1 MENEK
6 NSETSPWEITN
17 KKSTVINISFFIS
30 FINLLNTNNCT
41 KSCSQ
46 TNCLQAIIT
55 PCIRSEIDPAS
66 DSRFSVQAIGDF
78 DGVLFCG
85 TGRY

>member
-1 MENEK
+1 M
-6 NSETSPWEITN
+6 SVWCMVYVWCM
-17 KKSTVINISFFIS
+17 VIILFIYL
-30 FINLLNTNNCT
+30 FNTNNCT

-55 PCIRSEIDPAS
+55 PCIRSGIDPAS

-78 DGVLFCG
+78 GGALFW
-85 TGRY
+85 TAGRDIKVKEEAKKEVKL